1 MTMHSRRSIAMALAA
16 ACITAGWQPQLA
28 WSADPPKRKPD
39 LADAAEGQYF
49 GDVISDSKG
58 ASQSDV
64 TLTVKR
70 VGPNLVRITT
80 DYARLPVVQIP
91 LTQAMGKILQARG
104 DSVFLLDRSQTPA
117 QLDVTFLGEVSWSGK
132 RR

>member
-1 MTMHSRRSIAMALAA
+1 MHFRRSFSMALAVGCLA
-16 ACITAGWQPQLA
+16 SALIPVAA

-39 LADAAEGQYF
+39 LADAAEGRYF

-64 TLTVKR
+64 TLTVTR
-70 VGPNLVRITT
+70 IGPNLIRIEA
-80 DYARLPVVQIP
+80 DYPRLPTVQVP

-104 DSVFLLDRSQTPA
+104 DSVFLLDRAQVPA

-132 RR
+132 RK

>member
-1 MTMHSRRSIAMALAA
+1 MPSRRSIAIALAVT
-16 ACITAGWQPQLA
+16 CVTTLLPPLA
-28 WSADPPKRKPD
+28 WSADPPQRKPD

-58 ASQSDV
+58 SSKDAV

-70 VGPNLVRITT
+70 VGPNLISITT
-80 DYARLPVVQIP
+80 DYARLPVVQVP
-91 LTQAMGKILQARG
+91 LSLAMGKILQARG
-104 DSVFLLDRSQTPA
+104 NSVFLLDRSQTPA

>member
-1 MTMHSRRSIAMALAA
+1 MQSRRSMARALALACA
-16 ACITAGWQPQLA
+16 AAAWLPHLA
-28 WSADPPKRKPD
+28 WSADPPQRKPD

-49 GDVISDSKG
+49 GDVISDAKG
-58 ASQSDV
+58 SSQSDV
-64 TLTVKR
+64 TLTVTR
-70 VGPNLVRITT
+70 VGPNLVRISA
-80 DYARLPVVQIP
+80 DYARLPVVQVP